1 MKEIDLKIS
10 GSSSV
15 MGGEYNTVS
24 ISGAGKINGNLKCD
38 SFSCSGS
45 GKVLGDLEA
54 ESIRSSGS
62 TKIEGAV
69 QCQTASVSGSFACG
83 NLEASEELKVS
94 GGIRVSG
101 SLRGGQVRISGSLKT
116 DESIHCREM
125 KVSGTCEVQN
135 GDLNAEFFRCSGV
148 LQVPGLLN
156 AETVEI
162 YPTSASRVGSIGGT
176 NIRISTG
183 QTGDRERKGRSWAI
197 FFFDF
202 HVSNNPGPMQVDTI
216 EGDTVELEYTRAHV
230 VRGTQVRLG
239 KGCKIDRVEYSE
251 SLDAEEGTVEEAV
264 KV

>member
-38 SFSCSGS
+38 SFACSGS
-45 GKVLGDLEA
+45 GKLLGDLEA
-54 ESIRSSGS
+54 ESVRSSGS
-62 TKIEGAV
+62 TKIEGSV

-83 NLEASEELKVS
+83 NLEVSEELHAS
-94 GGIRVSG
+94 GGIHVSG

-116 DESIHCREM
+116 EEGIYCRDM
-125 KVSGTCEVQN
+125 KVSGTCEVQS
-135 GDLNAEFFRCSGV
+135 GDLNAELFRCSGV

-162 YPTSASRVGSIGGT
+162 YPTYASRVGSIGGT
-176 NIRISTG
+176 DIRISTG
-183 QTGDRERKGRSWAI
+183 QTGKRGGHSWAI
-197 FFFDF
+197 FISGFR
-202 HVSNNPGPMQVDTI
+202 VSTNPGPIQVDTI
-216 EGDTVELEYTRAHV
+216 EGDTVELEYTKAQV
-230 VRGTQVRLG
+230 VRGTNVRIG

-251 SLDAEEGTVEEAV
+251 SLDAEDGTVEEAV